1 MKERGRGVVEEGRE
15 MSLGGWSD
23 IDRDSRVLKN

>member
-1 MKERGRGVVEEGRE
+1 MKERGRGVEEGKD